1 MSASRVWISA
11 MRSGSVAVSAS
22 AINAVRSRS
31 ARQHDLD
38 QRRLFRRRFLR
49 HLADPGVLRDRH
61 VTGFARHLAGD
72 DPEQRRLSG
81 AVRPHKPGLDASGQR
96 QRGIVDQ

>member
-1 MSASRVWISA
+1 MSTRPGLDLGDAVGIGRGLGFLHQ
-11 MRSGSVAVSAS
+11 SGALEVGA
-22 AINAVRSRS
+22 
-31 ARQHDLD
+31 QHDFD
-38 QRRLFRRRFLR
+38 QRRLFGRRFLR
-49 HLADPGVLRDRH
+49 DLADAGVLRDRD

-81 AVRPHKPGLDASGQR
+81 AVRPHKPGLDARGQR